1 MVIHDREIEK
11 KMSFKII
18 TKLANMLSISININ
32 IEMNFSNSEKVQKGK
47 KKSINWNCLE
57 SQILIDNII
66 RDQSKIHMTNPQLLK
81 TMKSKKC
88 ELEAK
93 LDRIYNQL
101 CCQTGGNFK
110 KSRNR

>member
-1 MVIHDREIEK
+1 
-11 KMSFKII
+11 
-18 TKLANMLSISININ
+18 
-32 IEMNFSNSEKVQKGK
+32 
-47 KKSINWNCLE
+47 
-57 SQILIDNII
+57 
-66 RDQSKIHMTNPQLLK
+66 MTNPQLLK

-93 LDRIYNQL
+93 QDRIYNQL